1 MSMDE
6 DLIRCLDEQFARVHA
21 KLDRILSEMT
31 MADFLPEYEAL
42 PPGGHRRTRPARAR
56 DRGGAGAAYGGAA
69 EREERDG

>member
-6 DLIRCLDEQFARVHA
+6 DLIRCLDDQFARVHA

-56 DRGGAGAAYGGAA
+56 DRGGCWSGSGGAA
-69 EREERDG
+69 PRA